1 MFAVGLVIFILYM
14 WGLIAMI
21 NRSHASQSKT
31 SHVEK
36 EVNKGIDDTDWRAQR
51 ETSLFDWSFL
61 NPNIWQSLKSILKKK
76 GASIGAPFFFE
87 KLDLRVQVFIDW
99 DCTTKFL
106 AIESSSTYPKYFIQS
121 NVVVVSFGGE
131 TDSAFLKRVD
141 SCRLVSLSI
150 ASTLHV
156 FAPNNR

>member
-1 MFAVGLVIFILYM
+1 MAK
-14 WGLIAMI
+14 
-21 NRSHASQSKT
+21 SQV
-31 SHVEK
+31 H
-36 EVNKGIDDTDWRAQR
+36 I
-51 ETSLFDWSFL
+51 
-61 NPNIWQSLKSILKKK
+61 KKK
-76 GASIGAPFFFE
+76 KALPLERLFFFE
-87 KLDLRVQVFIDW
+87 KLDWRVQVFVDW
-99 DCTTKFL
+99 GCTTKFL